1 MKALF
6 ISGYCVAKKKVG
18 AVHKWVLCCPK
29 KKVGIVEIHTLSK
42 KKKCIVLRRCSDA
55 VYFDVPWCLVFSILS
70 KKEVEWCY

>member
-1 MKALF
+1 MGIVLPKKKWALF
-6 ISGYCVAKKKVG
+6 ISGYCVAQ
-18 AVHKWVLCCPK
+18 